1 MGTIIHHQ
9 ANSRCN
15 DWLLGF
21 LASRTRDPF
30 MSRLLFFLLLL
41 TCSAIAQTWPDEQ
54 WPVHKLAPSPA
65 LKDLETYAFPPRDE
79 QERHGVRTD
88 ALLIIRDGEVAY
100 ERYAGVTTAQTPH
113 LTWSISKSILAT
125 VLGVAFSEGRFTLT
139 DPVARFYAPFNTH
152 PDIKVQDL
160 LHWASGL
167 DWQEDYEY
175 APLNSSVVAMLYTR
189 GRADMA
195 RFTAEHTVASAP
207 GTSYRYSSGDSTVL
221 AAALRGMVGDAA
233 YADYPWTA
241 LFEPLG
247 IKSAVWETDPTGTFV
262 GSSYAYMTAR
272 DLARIGLLMA
282 RRGRW
287 QDRQL
292 LPTQW
297 VDFNLTP
304 FQSQPPTTEA
314 PGGHW
319 WLNKTADNG
328 PGPWPD
334 APPDTFAGLGHWG
347 QALYVV
353 PSAGLVIV
361 RYADDRDG
369 TYDHDQLLKLALK
382 AMAGEGVK

>member
-1 MGTIIHHQ
+1 
-9 ANSRCN
+9 
-15 DWLLGF
+15 
-21 LASRTRDPF
+21 
-30 MSRLLFFLLLL
+30 MSRLLFLLLLL
-41 TCSAIAQTWPDEQ
+41 TCSASAHTWPDEQ
-54 WPVHKLAPSPA
+54 WPVHKLTPSPA
-65 LKDLETYAFPPRDE
+65 VKDLETYAFPPRDE
-79 QERHGVRTD
+79 QARQGVRTD
-88 ALLIIRDGEVAY
+88 ALLIIHDGELVY

-125 VLGVAFSEGRFTLT
+125 VLGVAFGEGRFKLT
-139 DPVARFYAPFNTH
+139 DPVAKFYAPFNTH
-152 PDIKVQDL
+152 PDIKIQDL

-167 DWQEDYEY
+167 DWQEDYGY

-195 RFTAEHTVASAP
+195 RFTAEHAVASAP
-207 GTSYRYSSGDSTVL
+207 GTFYRYSSGDSTVL

-247 IKSAVWETDPTGTFV
+247 IKSAVWETDATGTFV

-272 DLARIGLLMA
+272 DLARIGLLME
-282 RRGRW
+282 RRGQW

-304 FQSQPPTTEA
+304 FKSQTPTTEA

-347 QALYVV
+347 QALYVI

-382 AMAGEGVK
+382 AVAGEGVK